1 MTGLWEGL
9 YNFGCGG
16 QVQVQ
21 EPFAH
26 FWGGSGPLCVGLGFV
41 WIGPDDDDDD
51 EACLS
56 DKLLSTAICSSSS
69 SAR

>member
-21 EPFAH
+21 ELSA
-26 FWGGSGPLCVGLGFV
+26 PLWVRVCL
-41 WIGPDDDDDD
+41 DDDDDD